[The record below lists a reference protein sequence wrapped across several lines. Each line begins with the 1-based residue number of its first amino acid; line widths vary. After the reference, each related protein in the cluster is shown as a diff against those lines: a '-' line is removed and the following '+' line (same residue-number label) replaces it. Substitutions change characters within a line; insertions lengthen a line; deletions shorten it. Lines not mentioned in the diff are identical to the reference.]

1 MRSRYPA
8 RNLCRAERAEG
19 RRAGGK
25 EGDPRWRAALRPGL
39 RAAGCAAGSARRGL
53 RRSRSG
59 GGGRRRSRRSRA
71 GRGHGRRLSPRPRA
85 SRSRPAAHRG
95 RRGRARSGALT
106 PSAGLGSEGEKRF
119 ESVKTALGGT
129 GRESPLGAGLGGG
142 GGGAAGSRCSGPSRC
157 VCPAPPRPPALG
169 EFKGARGASGHVG
182 GAVQTWRGRGATL
195 GGLLPPAARRSAR
208 GARRVGR
215 GVRPRENRTPWRPLN
230 ARAAAAAPGC
240 RGGSSPAPR
249 PAGRGGASEPRN
261 GPRSAGPAAAFAK
274 RDKAPRRRPRRPPP
288 GWALLS
294 PPVRRRRA
302 AGLSAIRGGRS
313 GGCLFVRSACWLPP
327 VTRGDAQFPELSG
340 SGRRDRHRHERESP
354 PLARPGPP
362 VSSRRGRGRRRRR
375 SDGDGARSGVAAA
388 GQQV

>member
-142 GGGAAGSRCSGPSRC
+142 GGG
-157 VCPAPPRPPALG
+157 
-169 EFKGARGASGHVG
+169 
-182 GAVQTWRGRGATL
+182 GR
-195 GGLLPPAARRSAR
+195 
-208 GARRVGR
+208 
-215 GVRPRENRTPWRPLN
+215 
-230 ARAAAAAPGC
+230 
-240 RGGSSPAPR
+240 
-249 PAGRGGASEPRN
+249 
-261 GPRSAGPAAAFAK
+261 
-274 RDKAPRRRPRRPPP
+274 
-288 GWALLS
+288 
-294 PPVRRRRA
+294 
-302 AGLSAIRGGRS
+302 
-313 GGCLFVRSACWLPP
+313 
-327 VTRGDAQFPELSG
+327 
-340 SGRRDRHRHERESP
+340 
-354 PLARPGPP
+354 
-362 VSSRRGRGRRRRR
+362 
-375 SDGDGARSGVAAA
+375 
-388 GQQV
+388 GQQVQRPLAMRVPGAAPPARARGV

>member
-1 MRSRYPA
+1 MA
-8 RNLCRAERAEG
+8 
-19 RRAGGK
+19 RRA
-25 EGDPRWRAALRPGL
+25 PA
-39 RAAGCAAGSARRGL
+39 RAAGCGL
-53 RRSRSG
+53 RRGQRPPRAAPEPL
-59 GGGRRRSRRSRA
+59 GRRRTAAVPPEPRREGA
-71 GRGHGRRLSPRPRA
+71 
-85 SRSRPAAHRG
+85 RPAAVTAAPRVPEPP
-95 RRGRARSGALT
+95 RRSPREEGPCAERRAYAER
-106 PSAGLGSEGEKRF
+106 RF
-119 ESVKTALGGT
+119 
-129 GRESPLGAGLGGG
+129 GLGGG
-142 GGGAAGSRCSGPSRC
+142 KTLRKRKNRPRWNGARVAARGGIGGRRGGGPRAAGAAAPRDACARRR
-157 VCPAPPRPPALG
+157 PARPPALG